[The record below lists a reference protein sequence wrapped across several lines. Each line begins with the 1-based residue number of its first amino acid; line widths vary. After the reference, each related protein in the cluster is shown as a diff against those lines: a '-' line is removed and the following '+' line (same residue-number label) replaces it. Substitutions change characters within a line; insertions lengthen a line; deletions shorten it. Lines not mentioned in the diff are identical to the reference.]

1 MHQLDYHQRAH
12 HQTTDYTTSHATLDD
27 QNNPQTQHQQ
37 PRRRYNHDG
46 IMARLHQT
54 CHSNRRT
61 PSPTT
66 ADRNVDYYLLYTKVA
81 MDCTHRQST
90 NYALDT
96 TYFRMAA
103 RVQSSTTHSTTSSE
117 TTQALVGRFP
127 DIPSDDP
134 HSTTFLARRCRQ
146 PHELGT
152 IGTQVHHLYEHANT
166 ALTTTTTI
174 GHARLSA
181 TATTTTI
188 SAGRDTRDIL
198 SYTSTR
204 QTTTHSRVSAP

>member
-1 MHQLDYHQRAH
+1 
-12 HQTTDYTTSHATLDD
+12 
-27 QNNPQTQHQQ
+27 
-37 PRRRYNHDG
+37 
-46 IMARLHQT
+46 
-54 CHSNRRT
+54 
-61 PSPTT
+61 
-66 ADRNVDYYLLYTKVA
+66 
-81 MDCTHRQST
+81 
-90 NYALDT
+90 
-96 TYFRMAA
+96 MAA
-103 RVQSSTTHSTTSSE
+103 RIQPSTTYDTTSSE

-204 QTTTHSRVSAP
+204 QTTTHCRISGMGSRRTSSSTHYNCFRPASEFIVEDASTPPFKFHGIDKETNSDYYGVSGTIFCYLPT

>member
-27 QNNPQTQHQQ
+27 QNNPQTQQQQ
-37 PRRRYNHDG
+37 PRRRYNQDG
-46 IMARLHQT
+46 IIARLHQT

-81 MDCTHRQST
+81 MGCTHRQST

-117 TTQALVGRFP
+117 TTQALVGRFSGV
-127 DIPSDDP
+127 PSNDP
-134 HSTTFLARRCRQ
+134 HSTTMLARRCRQ
-146 PHELGT
+146 SHDLGT
-152 IGTQVHHLYEHANT
+152 TRKQVHHLHESINNAPS
-166 ALTTTTTI
+166 TTTTTNYAGAI
-174 GHARLSA
+174 YFLKEELLLSCQVP
-181 TATTTTI
+181 
-188 SAGRDTRDIL
+188 TRK
-198 SYTSTR
+198 
-204 QTTTHSRVSAP
+204 